1 MTLID
6 KTEFR
11 DHPSPLFFYS
21 LKVVF
26 SICIYCDY
34 MKNTVFH
41 FLICFI
47 ACTQSEVKR
56 MPSREIKDTTITL
69 WRRKWQ
75 PSPVFWPG
83 KSHGQ
88 RDLAGYSPWAAKNR
102 T

>member
-1 MTLID
+1 MTLIG

-11 DHPSPLFFYS
+11 DYPSPLLLYS

-47 ACTQSEVKR
+47 ACALSEVKR
-56 MPSREIKDTTITL
+56 MLSREIKDITITL
-69 WRRKWQ
+69 
-75 PSPVFWPG
+75 
-83 KSHGQ
+83 
-88 RDLAGYSPWAAKNR
+88 
-102 T
+102 

>member
-1 MTLID
+1 MTLIG

-11 DHPSPLFFYS
+11 DYPSPLLLYS

-47 ACTQSEVKR
+47 ACTLSEVKR
-56 MPSREIKDTTITL
+56 MLSREIKDITITL
-69 WRRKWQ
+69 
-75 PSPVFWPG
+75 
-83 KSHGQ
+83 
-88 RDLAGYSPWAAKNR
+88 
-102 T
+102 